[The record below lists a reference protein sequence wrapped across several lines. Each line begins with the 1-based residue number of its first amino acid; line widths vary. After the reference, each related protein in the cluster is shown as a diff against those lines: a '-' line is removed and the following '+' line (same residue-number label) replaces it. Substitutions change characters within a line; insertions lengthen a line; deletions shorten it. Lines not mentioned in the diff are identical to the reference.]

1 MIRRRNFRQIVAGL
15 LLAMPF
21 VFSAHA
27 HEVRPAYLEIKE
39 TVPGQFSLLWRTPVL
54 AGMRLPVALKL
65 PDDVRNLKEP
75 VVQELAD
82 SLVERR
88 WIEAGPKGLAGK
100 HIEFPGLQLTIT
112 DVLVRYA
119 MLDGREGTAI
129 VGPAQPWLEI
139 GAAQS
144 WLGVAGNYIVH
155 GIEHI
160 LFGADHLLFVLG
172 LLLIVKDR

>member
-21 VFSAHA
+21 VFASHA

-39 TVPGQFSLLWRTPVL
+39 TAP
-54 AGMRLPVALKL
+54 ALKL

-88 WIEAGPKGLAGK
+88 WIQAGPKGLAGK

-129 VGPAQPWLEI
+129 VRPAQPWLEP
-139 GAAQS
+139 S
-144 WLGVAGNYIVH
+144 LVRLY
-155 GIEHI
+155 
-160 LFGADHLLFVLG
+160 
-172 LLLIVKDR
+172 